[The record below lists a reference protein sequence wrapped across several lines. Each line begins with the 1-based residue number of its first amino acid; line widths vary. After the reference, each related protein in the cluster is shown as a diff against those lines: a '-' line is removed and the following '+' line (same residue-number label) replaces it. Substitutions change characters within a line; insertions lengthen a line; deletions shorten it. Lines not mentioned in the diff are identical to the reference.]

1 MPRRE
6 PIDGEGREGEEPLRA
21 GGHPQRVDPPSA
33 TRLAE
38 SGRCGK
44 WLVGRSLPYP
54 GRELLDDSS
63 SAAARSGGS
72 IVQFRCGLS
81 SRFPAWRAQ
90 EPGS

>member
-6 PIDGEGREGEEPLRA
+6 PIDGEEREGEELMRE
-21 GGHPQRVDPPSA
+21 GVDPPSA

-44 WLVGRSLPYP
+44 WLVGRSRAYS